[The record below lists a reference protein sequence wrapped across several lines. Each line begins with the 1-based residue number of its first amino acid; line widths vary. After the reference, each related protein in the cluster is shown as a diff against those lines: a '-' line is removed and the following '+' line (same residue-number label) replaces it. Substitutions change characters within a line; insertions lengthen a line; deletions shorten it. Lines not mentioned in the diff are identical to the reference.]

1 MASERQAE
9 FPSTTQ
15 SLKDQDPTQ
24 MPLPPSPIPS
34 HSDQISHV
42 QNENSAGLPENQYQ
56 SPSPSATSQP
66 VDAAYNSRGNKKRPT
81 VDESWEVLRKAVARH
96 DDDMVKNYKED
107 IDTQLVFAGLFSA
120 VVTAFLIES
129 YQWLSE
135 DPADATVALL
145 MQISAQLNASQS
157 IPAERPLFEADSFSI
172 RINCFWFLS
181 LILSLTSALFGLLC
195 KQWLRE
201 HQRDTQT
208 RTPGEELALRQ
219 LRRESFEKWGVSSFL
234 SALPIL
240 LEVALLLF
248 FVGVLDLLWNRNR
261 IPFVVCFVTVMVST
275 GLYFATT
282 VLPTLTVPGDQQER
296 IWDWAFNELSYQFV
310 CPYKSPQAWG
320 VYYLSCK
327 FFRFLPRYGRIESF
341 LSKRAPGLWDH
352 AVDLVTDWSSFDL
365 RVVRQFDAVPSPF
378 PDSSDFSLSVY
389 ELRAFEWAVI
399 MFQDSP
405 SMIPHLQSVLGTV
418 PTSVVMSVILD
429 RWRYTMWEN
438 IPRSDVELELRDQNA
453 FVDSKYKVN
462 YYIWDASEPRINNR
476 SLHSLEALQL
486 LFCHHY
492 WLAMAK
498 QPDMGKGH
506 ISDLLYGS
514 IDSNHTRLQ
523 QRTNLRFVI
532 PFPVVDTL
540 WTHEDPKVRKRSL
553 RLLRYFE
560 DAWRTH
566 PGYNEYRHNHQRL
579 PFIVALTRHLNRRD
593 RVSEL
598 LTSSRGQ
605 EFIRFIHEQVTSRR
619 LYQSTWDSNIKRRSL
634 MSEWTK
640 ATQRAR
646 EIGNLPDDHFL
657 PIPNQHEDPPPSLV
671 HVADSSGIRYS
682 IDSEYLP
689 LNAEGENRGSGS
701 NNDVLGENGRDAG
714 TLSVAV
720 QEDTGDEIGGNGAD
734 ERV

>member
-1 MASERQAE
+1 MASEGQAE
-9 FPSTTQ
+9 FPS
-15 SLKDQDPTQ
+15 SIRGLKDQDPAQ
-24 MPLPPSPIPS
+24 IPLPPSPIPS
-34 HSDQISHV
+34 HSDQISHD
-42 QNENSAGLPENQYQ
+42 QNENSAGLPENQNL
-56 SPSPSATSQP
+56 SPPATSQP
-66 VDAAYNSRGNKKRPT
+66 VDAADNSQEKKKRPT
-81 VDESWEVLRKAVARH
+81 VDESWEVLRRAVARH

-145 MQISAQLNASQS
+145 MQISVQLNPSQS
-157 IPAERPLFEADSFSI
+157 IPAERLPFEADSFSI

-219 LRRESFEKWGVSSFL
+219 LRRDSFERWGVSSFL

-240 LEVALLLF
+240 PEVALLLF

-275 GLYFATT
+275 GLYFVTT
-282 VLPTLTVPGDQQER
+282 VLPMLTVPGNQLLK
-296 IWDWAFNELSYQFV
+296 IWNWDFNELSYQFI

-327 FFRFLPRYGRIESF
+327 LFRLLSQYGRIESF
-341 LSKRAPGLWDH
+341 LSKRAPSLWDH
-352 AVDLVTDWSSFDL
+352 AMDLVTDWSSFDL
-365 RVVRQFDAVPSPF
+365 RVVRQFDATPHPF
-378 PDSSDFSLSVY
+378 PDSNDFNLKVY
-389 ELRAFEWAVI
+389 ELRAFEWAVT

-405 SMIPHLQSVLGTV
+405 SMIPHLQSVLGTI
-418 PTSVVMSVILD
+418 PTSVAMSVILD

-438 IPRSDVELELRDQNA
+438 IPRSDVELRLRDQDA
-453 FVDSKYKVN
+453 FLDLKYEVD
-462 YYIWDASEPRINNR
+462 YYIWNAPEPRMNDR

-492 WLAMAK
+492 WLAIAK
-498 QPDMGKGH
+498 RPDMGEER
-506 ISDLLYGS
+506 ISDRLYES

-523 QRTNLRFVI
+523 QSTNLRFVI
-532 PFPVVDTL
+532 PFPVVDAL

-553 RLLRYFE
+553 RLLHYFE

-566 PGYNEYRHNHQRL
+566 PGYDEDRHDDERL
-579 PFIVALTRHLNRRD
+579 AFIVALTRHLNRRD
-593 RVSEL
+593 RNSEL

-605 EFIRFIHEQVTSRR
+605 ELIRFIHEQVISRR
-619 LYQSTWDSNIKRRSL
+619 LYETNWNSDIPRRRTL
-634 MSEWTK
+634 ILEWTE
-640 ATQRAR
+640 ATRRAR
-646 EIGNLPDDHFL
+646 EIGNLPDDYFL
-657 PIPNQHEDPPPSLV
+657 PVPNHGEDPPPSLA

-682 IDSEYLP
+682 VDSEHPP
-689 LNAEGENRGSGS
+689 LNAEGENSGPGSD
-701 NNDVLGENGRDAG
+701 NNESGRDAG
-714 TLSVAV
+714 ALSVAA
-720 QEDTGDEIGGNGAD
+720 QGDTGGGIEGNGAD